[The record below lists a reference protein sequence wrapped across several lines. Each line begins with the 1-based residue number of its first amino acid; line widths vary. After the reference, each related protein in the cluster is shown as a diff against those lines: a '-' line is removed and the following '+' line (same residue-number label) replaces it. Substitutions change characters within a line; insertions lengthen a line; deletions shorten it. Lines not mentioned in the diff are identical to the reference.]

1 METIVVTGGTRGL
14 GLGIAQRLLEEGYR
28 VIAVGRSRTAELEAL
43 LQSHP
48 QGIFFEPYDFNQ
60 LPGIH
65 VFAGELAKRYGA
77 IYGLVNNAA
86 LGHGGILP
94 TQHERDIG
102 ALLRVNL
109 EAPILL
115 TKYLLR
121 PMLIAGRGRIVNISS
136 VVAATGYKGLAVYGA
151 TKAGLIG
158 FTRSLARDVGKA
170 GITVNAIAP
179 GYMETDMTRGL
190 EGDKLDAIRRRSPLG
205 RLPEVE
211 DVAAAVVYL
220 LSAQARNITG
230 TTLTVDA
237 GCTA

>member
-1 METIVVTGGTRGL
+1 MKTIIITGGTRGL
-14 GLGIAQRLLEEGYR
+14 GLAIACQLLAEEYR
-28 VIAVGRSRTAELEAL
+28 VVVIGRTLSAETTEL
-43 LQSHP
+43 LNQYP
-48 QGIFFEPYDFNQ
+48 QQLAFEPYDFND
-60 LPGIH
+60 LNGIH
-65 VFAGELAKRYGA
+65 PFATRLTQEYGQ

-94 TQHERDIG
+94 TQHEREISE
-102 ALLRVNL
+102 LIRVNI

-121 PMLIAGRGRIVNISS
+121 PMLIAGCGRIINISS

-151 TKAGLIG
+151 TKAAIAG

-170 GITVNAIAP
+170 GITVNSVAP
-179 GYMETDMTRGL
+179 GYMATDMTQGMEDEKL
-190 EGDKLDAIRRRSPLG
+190 EAIRRRSPLA

-211 DVAAAVVYL
+211 DVAGAVAYL
-220 LSAQARNITG
+220 LSERGRNITG

-237 GCTA
+237 GSTA